1 MMSALIHDPNVTFL
15 LFVVA
20 LIGLYV
26 EISHP
31 GVIFPGVTGGIAL
44 LLFFLAAGSL
54 SPNWVGLALM
64 AFAFVLLV
72 LDVRL
77 PSHGVL
83 TVGAVTSLIFGALLF
98 FQSGGPQPGPQFNP
112 LVVYIAGVVVGLIGL
127 SLVTVM
133 ARVQRRPVTT
143 GTEGMIGAI
152 VVTSTALLPEGRVS
166 YQGEDWMAIVLVL
179 LLLLF
184 SAIRVVQQYERGV
197 IFVLGRLIG
206 AKGPGIFLVPPFISR
221 MTNVVN
227 FLQAT
232 TQIGQTALR
241 NVLGQSELDELL
253 SQRNKINRELQT
265 IIDEHTERWGV
276 KVTAVEI
283 KDIELPATMQR
294 AMAKQAEA
302 EREKRAKIIHAQG
315 ELQASNQLAQ
325 AASVIGVQ
333 PAALQLRYL
342 QTLTEIAVEKN
353 STIVFP
359 LPIDLIEPMIDLLHR
374 NHATSANEQHD
385 HDGDVSALPLYPQ
398 Q

>member
-1 MMSALIHDPNVTFL
+1 MDSTIT
-15 LFVVA
+15 
-20 LIGLYV
+20 I
-26 EISHP
+26 
-31 GVIFPGVTGGIAL
+31 
-44 LLFFLAAGSL
+44 
-54 SPNWVGLALM
+54 
-64 AFAFVLLV
+64 LLV
-72 LDVRL
+72 
-77 PSHGVL
+77 
-83 TVGAVTSLIFGALLF
+83 
-98 FQSGGPQPGPQFNP
+98 
-112 LVVYIAGVVVGLIGL
+112 
-127 SLVTVM
+127 
-133 ARVQRRPVTT
+133 
-143 GTEGMIGAI
+143 IGAI
-152 VVTSTALLPEGRVS
+152 AL
-166 YQGEDWMAIVLVL
+166 IL
-179 LLLLF
+179 LILLF

-221 MTNVVN
+221 MAKVDLRIVTLTVPPQEVITRDNVTIKVTAVIYFYVVDPAAAIANVVN

-232 TQIGQTALR
+232 TQIGQTTLR

-253 SQRNKINRELQT
+253 AQRNKINRDLQA

-302 EREKRAKIIHAQG
+302 EREKRAKIIHAEG
-315 ELQASNQLAQ
+315 ELHASAQLAQ
-325 AASVIGVQ
+325 AANVIGSQ

-353 STIVFP
+353 STIIFP

-374 NHATSANEQHD
+374 NHATAANER
-385 HDGDVSALPLYPQ
+385 HDGPVSALPLYPQ